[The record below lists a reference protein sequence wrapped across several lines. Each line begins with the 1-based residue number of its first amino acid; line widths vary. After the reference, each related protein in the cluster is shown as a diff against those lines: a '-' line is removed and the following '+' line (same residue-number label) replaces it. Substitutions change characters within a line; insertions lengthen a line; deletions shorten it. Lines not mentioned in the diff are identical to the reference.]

1 MSSSEDIVV
10 SYQCSSTSLIPNRS
24 SSEEKCYLQHKI
36 EIMLLRQ
43 LWFIAPAKETLQP
56 QLQHPQQF
64 SCSYWLCLESHKL
77 KMKTFPLKLLLCKSR
92 TYSNFLLHFQVPQS
106 SAGLLLQRCQDRSQ
120 DSTPMRSSLHWS
132 PPQLHTNSASVK
144 MIGKCWCR
152 AVCYCG

>member
-1 MSSSEDIVV
+1 MSP
-10 SYQCSSTSLIPNRS
+10 TSVPPHPWSQTDLPLKRS
-24 SSEEKCYLQHKI
+24 ATCKTKI

-120 DSTPMRSSLHWS
+120 DSTPTRSSLHWS
-132 PPQLHTNSASVK
+132 QPQLHTNSASVK
-144 MIGKCWCR
+144 MIGKCRCR